1 MAGPSHIS
9 CPLYVRLHYL
19 LACAHEQTGV
29 GGDGIDGGDGVDG
42 GDDVDGVDG
51 GDGCGHLCLSVGA

>member
-1 MAGPSHIS
+1 MAIKYGRADVCDIG
-9 CPLYVRLHYL
+9 VG
-19 LACAHEQTGV
+19 GV
-29 GGDGIDGGDGVDG
+29 GGDVGDGVDG

>member
-1 MAGPSHIS
+1 MAIKYGRAD
-9 CPLYVRLHYL
+9 V
-19 LACAHEQTGV
+19 CAIGAGGV